1 MPKNR
6 DAARANLEN
15 LYRIFTVPE
24 APDSTL
30 GAIDQAIAGDVT
42 GFLQTHIVAIEK
54 SLEEIE
60 AHFSSATIPEEP
72 TYVSDYTEFVKEHL
86 VAQSVH
92 TAAPGFVGHMTS
104 ALPYFML
111 PLARLMTALN
121 QNLVKV
127 ETSKAFT
134 PMERQVLAMLHH
146 LVYRREPDFYP
157 TWVHNS
163 QHALGAFCSG
173 GTIANVTALWVARNR
188 LFAPEG
194 AFRGIAQEGLASALK
209 YRRADGIAVLVS
221 ERGHYSFGKAADL
234 LGLGRDNLIKVKTDG
249 NNRIDLHRLREECR
263 RLQDRN
269 ILPLALVGIAGTTET
284 GNVDP
289 LEALADFARELGC
302 HFHVD
307 AAWGGPTLFS
317 DQHRPLLK
325 GIEHADSVTIDGHK
339 QLYVPMGA
347 GMVVFKDPT
356 ALSAIEHHANYIL
369 RHGSKDLGSHTLEGS
384 RPGMSMLVHA
394 GFSIIGRKGYELL
407 IDMGIQRA
415 KTFADMIRQHPDF
428 ELTSEPELNILTYRY
443 CPNAV
448 QRALAE
454 ATASQ
459 KSAINGL
466 LDQVS
471 QLLQK
476 YQREA
481 GKTFV
486 SRTRLHMAR
495 YGEELTVLRVVLANP
510 LTTDEILAAVL
521 AEQCEIVRQPEL
533 QALLQQ
539 VEELCTESGAN
550 GEETDPC
557 RATALNA
564 EPGAT
569 GSMVG

>member
-1 MPKNR
+1 MPKSR
-6 DAARANLEN
+6 EAARANLEN

-30 GAIDQAIAGDVT
+30 GAVDQAIAADVA
-42 GFLQTHIVAIEK
+42 GFLQTHIVAVER
-54 SLEEIE
+54 SMEEIE
-60 AHFSSATIPEEP
+60 AHFGSPVIPEEP

-92 TAAPGFVGHMTS
+92 TAAPGFIGHMTS

-146 LVYRREPDFYP
+146 LVYRKPEDFYSP
-157 TWVHNS
+157 WIHDS
-163 QHALGAFCSG
+163 LHALGAFCSG

-188 LFAPEG
+188 LFAPDG
-194 AFRGIAQEGLASALK
+194 DFRGIAQEGLGRALK
-209 YRRADGIAVLVS
+209 HRGVDGIAVLVS

-234 LGLGRDNLIKVKTDG
+234 LGIGRDNLVRVPTDAR
-249 NNRIDLHRLREECR
+249 NRIDLQELRGAVR
-263 RLQDRN
+263 RLGERN

-289 LEALADFARELGC
+289 LEALADFAGELGC

-317 DQHRPLLK
+317 DRHRRLLA
-325 GIEHADSVTIDGHK
+325 GIERADSVTIDAHK

-347 GMVVFKDPT
+347 GMVVFRDPT

-384 RPGMSMLVHA
+384 RPGMAMLVHA

-407 IDMGIQRA
+407 IDMGIERA
-415 KTFADMIRQHPDF
+415 HTFADLINRHPDF
-428 ELTSEPELNILTYRY
+428 ELASEPELNILTYRY
-443 CPNAV
+443 CPQPVRQALERANPGQRSVINA
-448 QRALAE
+448 
-454 ATASQ
+454 
-459 KSAINGL
+459 L
-466 LDQVS
+466 LDQVC

-486 SRTRLHMAR
+486 SRTRLRVAH

-510 LTTDEILAAVL
+510 LTTDEILASIL
-521 AEQCEIVRQPEL
+521 AEQCEIVRQPEI
-533 QALLQQ
+533 QVLLGQIA
-539 VEELCTESGAN
+539 GA
-550 GEETDPC
+550 D
-557 RATALNA
+557 
-564 EPGAT
+564 
-569 GSMVG
+569 

>member
-1 MPKNR
+1 MPKKR
-6 DAARANLEN
+6 DAARANLET

-30 GAIDQAIAGDVT
+30 GVIDQAIANDII
-42 GFLQTHIVAIEK
+42 GFLQTHIVAVEHD
-54 SLEEIE
+54 LEEIE
-60 AHFSSATIPEEP
+60 AHFSSSAIPEEP
-72 TYVSDYTEFVKEHL
+72 TYVSEYTEFIKQNL

-111 PLARLMTALN
+111 PLANLMTALN

-146 LVYRREPDFYP
+146 LVYRREDEFYP
-157 TWVHNS
+157 PWIHNS
-163 QHALGAFCSG
+163 RYALGAFCSG

-188 LFAPEG
+188 LFAPNG
-194 AFRGIAQEGLASALK
+194 AFGGIAREGLASAMK
-209 YRRADGIAVLVS
+209 HCGCDGIAVLVS

-234 LGLGRDNLIKVKTDG
+234 LGLGRDNLIRVKTDG
-249 NNRIDLHRLREECR
+249 NNRIDLKHLREECR
-263 RLQDRN
+263 RLRERN

-289 LEALADFARELGC
+289 LEAMADFAQELGC

-317 DQHRPLLK
+317 GRYRFLLA
-325 GIEHADSVTIDGHK
+325 GIERADSVTIDGHK

-369 RHGSKDLGSHTLEGS
+369 RRGSKDLGSHTLEGS
-384 RPGMSMLVHA
+384 RPGMAMLVHA
-394 GFSIIGRKGYELL
+394 GFFIIGRKGYELL
-407 IDMGIQRA
+407 IDRGIERA
-415 KTFADMIRQHPDF
+415 RTFADMIRQHPDF

-443 CPNAV
+443 CPFNVQQALDEATDE
-448 QRALAE
+448 QRA
-454 ATASQ
+454 
-459 KSAINGL
+459 AINAL
-466 LDQVS
+466 LDQVT

-476 YQREA
+476 HQREA

-486 SRTRLHMAR
+486 SRTRLRVAR
-495 YGEELTVLRVVLANP
+495 HDGELTVLRAVLANP
-510 LTTDEILAAVL
+510 LTTDEILAEIL
-521 AEQCEIVRQPEL
+521 AEQCEIVQQPEI

-539 VEELCTESGAN
+539 VEKLCTKLIRPGL
-550 GEETDPC
+550 DVC
-557 RATALNA
+557 R
-564 EPGAT
+564 
-569 GSMVG
+569 S